1 MSLITVTSE
10 DPVLDFSD
18 LIDALVLRQQD
29 RIAQRPWFEAKFVRQ
44 LDQQL
49 NSLFNRYETFKDR
62 VLADKAAKFKMAGI
76 TFMAEEGAGITTLSA
91 KYAGFTVT
99 SPPGG
104 QALVDGTWTIGG
116 ALSYSVTAL
125 REAQAND
132 GTVTTQVRITLSGDT
147 FAGTNGQTLGEVTNV
162 PDGLTAS
169 LTRQN
174 DTLAILTLSGKAEAH
189 ASVNSITNLTVEFS
203 AEDFFSQSIAGKSN
217 LIQDFSLTFYSL
229 MLSERNNVLE
239 ITGSVSEVIRI
250 DLQSN
255 KTLVGG
261 VENELQSGLMAAVTD
276 IDLSDMIVAASGLS
290 DAYVVTVIGDGQDN
304 DLIAAAVTGS
314 YRLGGGNDTL
324 TLGSGVDTVVFESTG
339 SANGVDEI
347 ENFKIGTGGDILKVT
362 EFLNVPQLAKLA
374 NVVNLDTGSGASTW
388 GNGDVLIMV
397 GSGLSTPT
405 AIEAAFTGQFT
416 TNVRGKA
423 VIITADVIGD
433 ASVWYLVN
441 QDDINDIAV
450 SEITKVATL
459 ENLANFGMSGFAF
472 TSANFA

>member
-1 MSLITVTSE
+1 VSLITVTSE

-314 YRLGGGNDTL
+314 YRLGGGN
-324 TLGSGVDTVVFESTG
+324 
-339 SANGVDEI
+339 
-347 ENFKIGTGGDILKVT
+347 FKSGTGGDILKVT

-441 QDDINDIAV
+441 QDDINDIAA

-472 TSANFA
+472 TSANFS